1 MPLPGFAAVGEGL
14 ICTDIAGTVVVAG
27 VSLERKIEQMNE
39 EVEAEVE
46 EEEEEEGAKLG
57 NNTHWQQRQPVPT
70 QHTAPDRI
78 ARTDSVASSFEA
90 AVAVAGDYGR
100 IDIAAIMVPP
110 VVVEVVVAVEYN
122 AGIVA
127 GNFDRDPYLAGAEEE
142 AVAAAVGLL
151 EYYSKAGPRYHHH

>member
-1 MPLPGFAAVGEGL
+1 M
-14 ICTDIAGTVVVAG
+14 
-27 VSLERKIEQMNE
+27 SLNE
-39 EVEAEVE
+39 EEEAE
-46 EEEEEEGAKLG
+46 EEEEEEEEEREEVVELG
-57 NNTHWQQRQPVPT
+57 NNTHWQQRQRQPVST